1 VEIQED
7 FRIRRPTGRSPRGA
21 REKAQEDSV
30 INVVINT
37 SRFGG
42 AVGLVLLLGLAPA
55 CAQAPKAHPW
65 IDPALLKAAKA
76 EGTLTVYSS
85 TNEREGLPLFK
96 IFEEATGIKVQYV
109 RAADSVLT
117 SRMTMEFRA
126 GQKSYDIVHMT
137 TINKIPPQM
146 LTAYEPPEAKNI
158 LPEARDPNKRWY
170 GVYANY
176 NSPAYNTQKVKASDL
191 PKTYEDFAK
200 HKEWAGKVAIDGTD
214 NEWLKA
220 VFDFYG
226 EQKGT
231 QVLKDLVAAVKPI
244 LTDGHLA
251 MARATGAGEYAISLN
266 NYVNLSNNVKLGGAP
281 IEIFAL
287 DPVALFFGQVG
298 INAKAPSPN
307 AAKLAANFMLS
318 QECQQFLAKFG
329 RLPTRSD
336 VKENPPGTLELLR
349 KKKVITTLLKP
360 EEERAWQRRFTELF
374 KGGR

>member
-1 VEIQED
+1 MQEEIE
-7 FRIRRPTGRSPRGA
+7 F
-21 REKAQEDSV
+21 SV
-30 INVVINT
+30 IPQA
-37 SRFGG
+37 
-42 AVGLVLLLGLAPA
+42 AVRRAKRPEEPLRKLVLNATLLGGLLGLALTPA
-55 CAQAPKAHPW
+55 SAQTPRSW
-65 IDPALLKAAKA
+65 LDPALLAAAKA

-85 TNEREGLPLFK
+85 TNEQEGLPLFK

-109 RAADSVLT
+109 RGSDSVLT
-117 SRMTMEFRA
+117 SRMTIEFRA
-126 GQKSYDIVHMT
+126 NQKSYDIVHMT
-137 TINKIPPQM
+137 TINKLPPQM
-146 LTAYEPPEAKNI
+146 LMAYEPAEAKNI

-191 PKTYEDFAK
+191 PKSYEEFAQ
-200 HKEWAGKVAIDGTD
+200 HKEWTGQVAIDGTD

-220 VFDFYG
+220 LFEHYG

-231 QVLKDLVAAVKPI
+231 QVIKDIVAALKPI
-244 LTDGHLA
+244 VTDGHLA

-266 NYVNLSNNVKLGGAP
+266 NYVNLSNNVKLAGSP

-287 DPVALFFGQVG
+287 DPVALFFGQVA

-336 VKENPPGTLELLR
+336 VKDNPPGTVELLR
-349 KKKVITTLLKP
+349 QKKVISTLLTP
-360 EEERAWQRRFTELF
+360 EEERGWQRRFAELF
-374 KGGR
+374 KPR

>member
-1 VEIQED
+1 VT
-7 FRIRRPTGRSPRGA
+7 PLA
-21 REKAQEDSV
+21 
-30 INVVINT
+30 
-37 SRFGG
+37 
-42 AVGLVLLLGLAPA
+42 LVLSLTPA
-55 CAQAPKAHPW
+55 AAQAPQSRPW
-65 IDPALLKAAKA
+65 LDPALLAAAKA

-85 TNEREGLPLFK
+85 TNEQEGLPLFK

-117 SRMTMEFRA
+117 SRMTIEFRA
-126 GQKSYDIVHMT
+126 NQKSYDIVHMT
-137 TINKIPPQM
+137 TINKLPPQ
-146 LTAYEPPEAKNI
+146 LLEAYEPAEAKNI
-158 LPEARDPNKRWY
+158 LPEARDLGKRWY

-191 PKTYEDFAK
+191 PTTYEEFAK
-200 HKEWAGKVAIDGTD
+200 QKEWAGQVAIDGTD

-220 VFDFYG
+220 IFEHYG
-226 EQKGT
+226 EQKAT
-231 QVLKDLVAAVKPI
+231 QVIKDMVATLKPVV
-244 LTDGHLA
+244 TDGHLA

-266 NYVNLSNNVKLGGAP
+266 NYVNLSSNVKLAGSP

-287 DPVALFFGQVG
+287 DPVALFFGQVA

-336 VKENPPGTLELLR
+336 VKDNPPGTVELLR
-349 KKKVITTLLKP
+349 KKKVITTLLTP
-360 EEERAWQRRFTELF
+360 DEERGWQRRFTELF
-374 KGGR
+374 KPR